1 MTRGQ
6 AVMVHPAAVATAWID
21 SAHLHTITPPR
32 AAFDFRPQRRA
43 NPALRSIAQYRT
55 YLDTLDEAFPVLEW
69 GLRWCELK
77 APPGEGMGSGG
88 RSSRAEWTYRQVMA
102 HLRRAVTALQQAP
115 ATAPQAPLADEV
127 NRVRRKLANAIRDGL
142 FDAPGERQEVLL
154 ATLAQIVR
162 TRLTPSEKTSENKH
176 GCGKETL

>member
-6 AVMVHPAAVATAWID
+6 AVMVHPAAVESAWLD
-21 SAHLHTITPPR
+21 SARLHTITPPR
-32 AAFDFRPQRRA
+32 AAYVRPHRKT
-43 NPALRSIAQYRT
+43 NPALRSIAQYRA

-77 APPGEGMGSGG
+77 APSSEGMGAGG
-88 RSSRAEWTYRQVMA
+88 RSSQAEWTYRQVMA
-102 HLRRAVTALQQAP
+102 HLRRAVIALQQAP
-115 ATAPQAPLADEV
+115 AMAPQEPLADEV

-162 TRLTPSEKTSENKH
+162 TRLALSGKTSENKH
-176 GCGKETL
+176 DCGKETL